1 MLIHPDNPDTSTEPG
16 GGRSHCGPWS
26 RLLPRPGLGPPFPSC
41 LAPFHSD
48 IPIKGLVWG
57 ERFYCPAILP
67 ALLPPLRVRP
77 AYYACRPVYGLP
89 FVFIVH
95 APDCWTW
102 QTEKL
107 GFKKARSDPDSFD
120 LHSTEITMLA
130 SRAADWTLVF
140 QLQSSLMA
148 ASLGFGRLM
157 ELGF

>member
-1 MLIHPDNPDTSTEPG
+1 M
-16 GGRSHCGPWS
+16 
-26 RLLPRPGLGPPFPSC
+26 
-41 LAPFHSD
+41 
-48 IPIKGLVWG
+48 
-57 ERFYCPAILP
+57 
-67 ALLPPLRVRP
+67 
-77 AYYACRPVYGLP
+77 
-89 FVFIVH
+89 FIVH

-148 ASLGFGRLM
+148 AYEGFGRLM
-157 ELGF
+157 ELGFLGWTESKTPLYVGAES